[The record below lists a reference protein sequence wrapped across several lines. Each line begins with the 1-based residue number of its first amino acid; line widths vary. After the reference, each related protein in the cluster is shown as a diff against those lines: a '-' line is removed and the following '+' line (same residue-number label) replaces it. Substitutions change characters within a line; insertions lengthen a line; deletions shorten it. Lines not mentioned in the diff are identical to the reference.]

1 MSNLTVVEN
10 PIIQDSLG
18 YLRRKETKTDLF
30 RFHSD
35 RLCAVLLAYA
45 FNTLLLQAEEIETPL
60 AQTLHKSIKGS
71 IVFLPIFRAGL
82 SLLPEALRL
91 LPTAKVGFAG
101 LARDEKTAIAHQYYW
116 KIPKLYSEDSLFILD
131 PMLATGGSIL
141 HILQNLSETELTRIT
156 VVSVVAAPEGI
167 GAIEG
172 KFPLVNIITA
182 ALDKKLNDV
191 KYIVPGLGDYGDR
204 YFGTV

>member
-1 MSNLTVVEN
+1 MADITVIEN

-18 YLRRKETKTDLF
+18 YLRRKETVTDLF

-35 RLCAVLLAYA
+35 RLCSVLLAHA
-45 FNTLLLQAEEIETPL
+45 VQHLPLTTIDIETPL
-60 AQTLHKSIKGS
+60 AQTKSKQITSG
-71 IVFLPIFRAGL
+71 VVLLPIFRAGL
-82 SLLPEALRL
+82 SMMPQALKL

-101 LARDEKTAIAHQYYW
+101 LARDEETAIAREYYW
-116 KIPKLYSEDSLFILD
+116 KMPELNSDDSLFILD

-141 HILQNLSETELTRIT
+141 HVLKKLAEKNINTIT
-156 VVSVVAAPEGI
+156 VVSVVAAPEGVEVI
-167 GAIEG
+167 H
-172 KFPLVNIITA
+172 KDFPNVKIFAA
-182 ALDKKLNDV
+182 ALDEKLNDI